1 MPAVCPMPRISE
13 DPRNWLWREFGAALD
28 RSCYIVARVHREEA
42 EGIRFIRGLDNRL
55 MLDVEQREFFELDY
69 PVLTHALGLH
79 DRDTYKSLGA
89 SLSCAREAPLGRAVS
104 LLQRRVR
111 FRHTARRF
119 LKRLLEQLP
128 CSNQE
133 TNRHIIVYIG
143 GVTLHP
149 RVM

>member
-1 MPAVCPMPRISE
+1 MCPMPRISE
-13 DPRNWLWREFGAALD
+13 DIRNWLWREFGAALD
-28 RSCYIVARVHREEA
+28 RSCYIVARVHREEGEA
-42 EGIRFIRGLDNRL
+42 IRFIRGLDNRL

-69 PVLTHALGLH
+69 PVLTAFGLH
-79 DRDTYKSLGA
+79 DHHTLNSLGA
-89 SLSCAREAPLGRAVS
+89 SLSCARIAPLGRAVS

-128 CSNQE
+128 CSNRE
-133 TNRHIIVYIG
+133 TNRHIIGYIG
-143 GVTLHP
+143 GVTLYP